1 MSNKGVLRMGT
12 DDAEIMTP
20 DDSMPPIPT
29 TPPTDDVRTRKV
41 VAIALAVV
49 GVVLVFL
56 GLVHF
61 AGLPL
66 ILEASKNGA
75 INLPSIEDKG
85 LGFHL
90 IREQVANGLLM
101 VGVDRCVFGAILL
114 LCGPELRKGRR
125 IAWRIC
131 MVIGLFTFVGYTAL
145 VWIIFEHFHLVPFV
159 MPAMGLLILVP
170 LWLARRSFT
179 AE

>member
-1 MSNKGVLRMGT
+1 MTMTS
-12 DDAEIMTP
+12 DDGKP
-20 DDSMPPIPT
+20 LIPT
-29 TPPTDDVRTRKV
+29 TSDDVGTRKLM
-41 VAIALAVV
+41 AIFLAVV
-49 GVVLVFL
+49 GVVMVLL

-66 ILEASKNGA
+66 ILEANKSGA
-75 INLPSIEDKG
+75 INLPSIEEKG
-85 LGFHL
+85 MGFHL
-90 IREQVANGLLM
+90 VREQIANGLLM

-114 LCGPELRKGRR
+114 LCVPALRKGSRT
-125 IAWRIC
+125 AWRIC

-145 VWIIFEHFHLVPFV
+145 VLLIFEHFHLVPFV

-170 LWLARRSFT
+170 LLLAWRSFT

>member
-1 MSNKGVLRMGT
+1 
-12 DDAEIMTP
+12 MTP
-20 DDSMPPIPT
+20 DNGKPATPT
-29 TPPTDDVRTRKV
+29 PSD
-41 VAIALAVV
+41 
-49 GVVLVFL
+49 GVVIRKIIANALTVLGVVMVLL

-61 AGLPL
+61 AGLRL
-66 ILEASKNGA
+66 ILEANKSGA

-90 IREQVANGLLM
+90 VREQVANGLLM

-114 LCGPELRKGRR
+114 LSVPALRKGSR

-131 MVIGLFTFVGYTAL
+131 VVIGLFTFVGYTAL
-145 VWIIFEHFHLVPFV
+145 VLLIFEHFHLVPYL

-170 LWLARRSFT
+170 LLVARRSFT
-179 AE
+179 VE

>member
-1 MSNKGVLRMGT
+1 MT
-12 DDAEIMTP
+12 MTP
-20 DDSMPPIPT
+20 DDTTT
-29 TPPTDDVRTRKV
+29 TPADGTRTRKI
-41 VAIALAVV
+41 VANTLGVV
-49 GVVLVFL
+49 GVVMVLL

-61 AGLPL
+61 AALPL
-66 ILEASKNGA
+66 IMEANKNGT

-90 IREQVANGLLM
+90 LREQVANGILM

-114 LCGPELRKGRR
+114 LCVPALRKGSR

-131 MVIGLFTFVGYTAL
+131 VVIGLFTFVGYTAL
-145 VWIIFEHFHLVPFV
+145 VLLIFEHFHLVPYL

-170 LWLARRSFT
+170 LVFARRSFT
-179 AE
+179 AECSDLAGGHL